1 MTMNDSLLVTDQDYE
16 RLVLL
21 LQNTNSPLAAAL
33 EEELG
38 RATIIAQK
46 EIPPDIVTM
55 NSTVAFVALE
65 TDKESEITLVY
76 PKDADVTKACISVLA
91 PVGVALLGLRIG
103 QAIEWPMPNG
113 ERRHLKVTGIKFQ
126 PEAAGNWDL

>member
-1 MTMNDSLLVTDQDYE
+1 MSTNDSLIVTDQDYE

-38 RATIIAQK
+38 RATIVAQK

-55 NSTVAFVALE
+55 NSTVAFVAVE

-103 QAIEWPMPNG
+103 QEIEWPMPNG
-113 ERRHLKVTGIKFQ
+113 DRRHLKVTGIKFQ
-126 PEAAGNWDL
+126 PEASGNWDL